1 MEKENNM
8 LKYPVKE
15 LLARLVILL
24 IGLTIAHFGVT
35 LFLLA
40 NLGADPFNVL
50 VQGVFHTLQRITGW
64 AFLTHGRTHIA
75 LCLIIIVALLFIDR
89 SYIMPG
95 TIVCMICG
103 GPIIDFFTALLSA
116 PFAAYITSFWLKL
129 AVLAAGCVILALGM
143 STVIKSD
150 AGTGPN
156 DLVGLVISDKLHKKF
171 GIVRV
176 ICDLTF
182 VAVGW
187 LLGGAVGIGT
197 VVCAFLVGFVADFF
211 LPRCEKL
218 VSFLLRPLAVS
229 SKSH

>member
-1 MEKENNM
+1 M

-24 IGLTIAHFGVT
+24 AGLTVAHFGVT

-50 VQGVFHTLQRITGW
+50 VQGVYQTLARVTGW
-64 AFLTHGRTHIA
+64 TFLTHGRVHIA
-75 LCLIIIVALLFIDR
+75 LCFVIIAALLFIDR

-95 TIVCMICG
+95 TVVCMLCG
-103 GPIIDFFTALLSA
+103 GPIIDLFTLLLSA

-143 STVIKSD
+143 SIVIKSD

-176 ICDLTF
+176 LCDLAF
-182 VAVGW
+182 VLAGW
-187 LLGGAVGIGT
+187 LLGGQVGVGT
-197 VVCAFLVGFVADFF
+197 LVCAVLVGFVADFF
-211 LPRCEKL
+211 LPRSERL
-218 VSFLLRPLAVS
+218 VALLLGGRR
-229 SKSH
+229 KSGV

>member
-1 MEKENNM
+1 M

-24 IGLTIAHFGVT
+24 AGLTVAHFGVT

-50 VQGVFHTLQRITGW
+50 VQGVYQTLARVTGW
-64 AFLTHGRTHIA
+64 TFLTHGRVHIA
-75 LCLIIIVALLFIDR
+75 LCFVIIAALLFIDR

-95 TIVCMICG
+95 TVVCMLCG
-103 GPIIDFFTALLSA
+103 GPIIDLFTLLLSA

-143 STVIKSD
+143 SIVIKSD

-176 ICDLTF
+176 LCDLAF
-182 VAVGW
+182 VLAGW
-187 LLGGAVGIGT
+187 LLGGQVGVGT
-197 VVCAFLVGFVADFF
+197 LVCAVLVGFVADFF
-211 LPRCEKL
+211 LPRSEKL
-218 VSFLLRPLAVS
+218 VALLLGGRR
-229 SKSH
+229 KSGV

>member
-1 MEKENNM
+1 M

-24 IGLTIAHFGVT
+24 AGLTVAHFGVT

-50 VQGVFHTLQRITGW
+50 VQGVYQTLARVTGW
-64 AFLTHGRTHIA
+64 TFLTHGRVHIA
-75 LCLIIIVALLFIDR
+75 LCFVIIAALLFIDR

-95 TIVCMICG
+95 TVVCMLCG
-103 GPIIDFFTALLSA
+103 GPIIDLFTLLLSA
-116 PFAAYITSFWLKL
+116 PFAAYITCFWLKL

-143 STVIKSD
+143 SIVIKSD

-176 ICDLTF
+176 LCDLAF
-182 VAVGW
+182 VLAGW
-187 LLGGAVGIGT
+187 LLGGQVGVGT
-197 VVCAFLVGFVADFF
+197 LVCAVLVGFVADFF
-211 LPRCEKL
+211 LPRSEKL
-218 VSFLLRPLAVS
+218 VALLLGGRR
-229 SKSH
+229 KSGV

>member
-1 MEKENNM
+1 M

-15 LLARLVILL
+15 LLARLDILL
-24 IGLTIAHFGVT
+24 AGLTVAHFGVT

-40 NLGADPFNVL
+40 SLGADPFNVL
-50 VQGVFHTLQRITGW
+50 VQGVYQTLARVTGW
-64 AFLTHGRTHIA
+64 TFLTHGRVHIA
-75 LCLIIIVALLFIDR
+75 LCFVIIAALLFIDR

-95 TIVCMICG
+95 TVVCMLCG
-103 GPIIDFFTALLSA
+103 GPIIDLFTLLLSA

-143 STVIKSD
+143 SIVIKSD

-176 ICDLTF
+176 LCDLAF
-182 VAVGW
+182 VLTGW
-187 LLGGAVGIGT
+187 LLGGQVGVGT
-197 VVCAFLVGFVADFF
+197 LVCAVLVGFVADFF
-211 LPRCEKL
+211 LPRSEKL
-218 VSFLLRPLAVS
+218 VALLLGGRR
-229 SKSH
+229 KSGV

>member
-1 MEKENNM
+1 M

-24 IGLTIAHFGVT
+24 AGLTVAHFGVT

-50 VQGVFHTLQRITGW
+50 VQGVYQTLARVTGW
-64 AFLTHGRTHIA
+64 TFLTHGRVHIA
-75 LCLIIIVALLFIDR
+75 LCFVIIAALLFIDR

-95 TIVCMICG
+95 TVVCMLCG
-103 GPIIDFFTALLSA
+103 GPIIDLFTLLLSA

-143 STVIKSD
+143 SIVIKSD

-176 ICDLTF
+176 LCDLAF
-182 VAVGW
+182 VLAGW
-187 LLGGAVGIGT
+187 LLGGQVGVGT
-197 VVCAFLVGFVADFF
+197 LVCAVLVGFVADFF
-211 LPRCEKL
+211 LPRSEKL
-218 VSFLLRPLAVS
+218 VALLLDGRR
-229 SKSH
+229 KSGV

>member
-1 MEKENNM
+1 M

-24 IGLTIAHFGVT
+24 AGLTVAHFGVT

-50 VQGVFHTLQRITGW
+50 VQGVYQTLARVTGW
-64 AFLTHGRTHIA
+64 TFLTHGRVHIA
-75 LCLIIIVALLFIDR
+75 LCFVIIAALLFIDR

-95 TIVCMICG
+95 TVVCMLCG
-103 GPIIDFFTALLSA
+103 GPIIDLFTLLLSA

-143 STVIKSD
+143 SIVIKSD

-171 GIVRV
+171 GVVRV
-176 ICDLTF
+176 LCDLAF
-182 VAVGW
+182 VLAGW
-187 LLGGAVGIGT
+187 LLGGQVGVGT
-197 VVCAFLVGFVADFF
+197 LVCAVLVGFVADFF
-211 LPRCEKL
+211 LPRSEKL
-218 VSFLLRPLAVS
+218 VALLLGGRR
-229 SKSH
+229 KSGV

>member
-1 MEKENNM
+1 M
-8 LKYPVKE
+8 LKYSVKE

-24 IGLTIAHFGVT
+24 AGLTVAHFGVT

-50 VQGVFHTLQRITGW
+50 VQGVYQTLARVTGW
-64 AFLTHGRTHIA
+64 TFLTHGRVHIA
-75 LCLIIIVALLFIDR
+75 LCFVIIAALLFIDR

-95 TIVCMICG
+95 TVVCMLCG
-103 GPIIDFFTALLSA
+103 GPIIDLFTLLLSA

-143 STVIKSD
+143 SIVIKSD

-176 ICDLTF
+176 LCDLAF
-182 VAVGW
+182 VLAGW
-187 LLGGAVGIGT
+187 LLGGQVGVGT
-197 VVCAFLVGFVADFF
+197 LVCAVLVGFVADFF
-211 LPRCEKL
+211 LPRSEKL
-218 VSFLLRPLAVS
+218 VALLLGGRR
-229 SKSH
+229 KSGV

>member
-1 MEKENNM
+1 M

-24 IGLTIAHFGVT
+24 AGLSVAHFGVT

-40 NLGADPFNVL
+40 SLGADPFNVL
-50 VQGVFHTLQRITGW
+50 VQGVYQTLARVTGW
-64 AFLTHGRTHIA
+64 TFLTHGRVHIA
-75 LCLIIIVALLFIDR
+75 LCFVIIAALLFIDR

-95 TIVCMICG
+95 TVVCMLCG
-103 GPIIDFFTALLSA
+103 GPIIDLFTLLLSA

-143 STVIKSD
+143 SIVIKSD

-176 ICDLTF
+176 LCDLAF
-182 VAVGW
+182 VLAGW
-187 LLGGAVGIGT
+187 LLGGQVGVGT
-197 VVCAFLVGFVADFF
+197 LVCAVLVGFVADFF
-211 LPRCEKL
+211 LPRSEKL
-218 VSFLLRPLAVS
+218 VALLLGGRR
-229 SKSH
+229 KSGV

>member
-1 MEKENNM
+1 M

-24 IGLTIAHFGVT
+24 AGLTVAHFGVT

-40 NLGADPFNVL
+40 SLGADPFNVL
-50 VQGVFHTLQRITGW
+50 VQGVYQTLARVTGW
-64 AFLTHGRTHIA
+64 TFLTHGRVHIA
-75 LCLIIIVALLFIDR
+75 LCFVIIAALLFIDR

-95 TIVCMICG
+95 TVVCMLCG
-103 GPIIDFFTALLSA
+103 GPIIDLFTLLLSA

-143 STVIKSD
+143 SIVIKSD

-176 ICDLTF
+176 LCDLAF
-182 VAVGW
+182 VLTGW
-187 LLGGAVGIGT
+187 LLGGQVGVGT
-197 VVCAFLVGFVADFF
+197 LVCAVLVGFVADFF
-211 LPRCEKL
+211 LPRSEKL
-218 VSFLLRPLAVS
+218 VALLLGGRR
-229 SKSH
+229 KSGV